1 MPTCSPPTLPRAD
14 TPARP
19 EPRCPPGRARRRGAP
34 ASVWLA
40 VLLVAACTHVRPPAV
55 PERQLALRVAL
66 PLTAV
71 AREEVVR
78 FIAAGGRLGEDGTA
92 ERLPAAVEAE
102 FGALLDAL
110 RDTTALRFDQLEGR
124 IRQVIAA
131 AERKTPVIDA
141 TEEYPDEVG
150 RVGYLL
156 GNFWF
161 VFYAKK
167 EDAAGPLPASQWRFT
182 RLAVFRDRPP
192 A

>member
-1 MPTCSPPTLPRAD
+1 MSTGSPPTLPRAD
-14 TPARP
+14 TSACP
-19 EPRCPPGRARRRGAP
+19 ELRCPPGRPCRRGAP
-34 ASVWLA
+34 AAVWLA
-40 VLLVAACTHVRPPAV
+40 VLLVAACTHVRAPAV

-71 AREEVVR
+71 AREEAVR
-78 FIAAGGRLGEDGTA
+78 FISAGGRLGKDGTA
-92 ERLPAAVEAE
+92 ERLPAAVEVE

-110 RDTTALRFDQLEGR
+110 RDAAALRFDQLEGR
-124 IRQVIAA
+124 VRRLIPA

-161 VFYAKK
+161 VFYAQK
-167 EDAAGPLPASQWRFT
+167 EDAAGPLPATQWRFT
-182 RLAVFRDRPP
+182 RLVIFRDRPP

>member
-1 MPTCSPPTLPRAD
+1 MPTGSLPTLPRAA
-14 TPARP
+14 TSARR
-19 EPRCPPGRARRRGAP
+19 EPRCPPGGGRRHGAA

-40 VLLVAACTHVRPPAV
+40 VLFVAACAPVRPAAV

-66 PLTAV
+66 PLTAA

-110 RDTTALRFDQLEGR
+110 RNDAVLRFDQLEGR
-124 IRQVIAA
+124 IRQLIPA

-161 VFYAKK
+161 VFYAQK
-167 EDAAGPLPASQWRFT
+167 EDAAGPLPASQWRFV